1 MKKYYNLIM
10 WILIYLG
17 FTILVFGLTGCANLD
32 MVEQNKADTEY
43 RKQTAEYVES
53 QETKKDSKA
62 KNTSGPIEMPQE
74 WLDQWPA
81 QGETE

>member
-32 MVEQNKADTEY
+32 MVEQNKKETDY
-43 RKQTAEYVES
+43 RKQTHEYVAS

>member
-32 MVEQNKADTEY
+32 MVEQNKKETEY
-43 RKQTAEYVES
+43 RKQTAEYVKS